1 MFILLDDTIILII
14 ATQHNL
20 LFIFPTRL
28 QQFSAP
34 MDTIDTISQLL
45 CSSNSQFR
53 IYDIGRKIEKIP
65 KDIFGK
71 IELNQL
77 PYPSPSQG
85 HACIAIAFWQKK
97 SPQPFLWLLK
107 LPLDERGL
115 LNQGARNH
123 FLAIIVEALGADLT
137 QSVDKRQEELLKNN
151 PYLYTPAQYKLAALN
166 SKIKFELSQTPSEYL
181 SPFISYI
188 TGADGW
194 DNWQAV
200 GVQGITDFAV
210 RIKQET
216 SNKKHSQLLIN
227 ALPYLPSEVLL
238 PLCGALENETFSADL
253 IDALLK
259 LFKEKCKM
267 TVNTEVDVQLQQHL
281 LRSLAS
287 NSQHVHVKEL
297 VCELLQQQHVSSE
310 LLITLSGRCWLTLAD
325 SEQLMAFFEHLV
337 LSNDQALF
345 NSVFKDLV
353 SIPVIRPIV
362 FECMRAPERSAE
374 LSKAI
379 GALFN

>member
-1 MFILLDDTIILII
+1 
-14 ATQHNL
+14 
-20 LFIFPTRL
+20 
-28 QQFSAP
+28 

-45 CSSNSQFR
+45 HSSNSQFR
-53 IYDIGRKIEKIP
+53 LYDIGRKIEKIP
-65 KDIFGK
+65 KELFEK

-77 PYPSPSQG
+77 PYPTPSQG
-85 HACIAIAFWQKK
+85 HACIAIVFWQKQT
-97 SPQPFLWLLK
+97 PQPYLWLLK

-123 FLAIIVEALGADLT
+123 FIAIIVEALGADLT
-137 QSVDKRQEELLKNN
+137 QSVDKKQEELLKNN

-166 SKIKFELSQTPSEYL
+166 SKIKFELKQPPSEYL

-188 TGADGW
+188 TGDNGW

-200 GVQGITDFAV
+200 GVQGISDFAV
-210 RIKQET
+210 HIREET
-216 SNKKHSQLLIN
+216 STKKHSELLVN

-238 PLCGALENETFSADL
+238 PLCGALENEVFSVDL
-253 IDALLK
+253 INALLN
-259 LFKEKCKM
+259 LFKEKCKL
-267 TVNTEVDVQLQQHL
+267 TPKTEDNIQLQQHL

-287 NSQHVHVKEL
+287 NSQHMHVKKL
-297 VCELLQQQHVSSE
+297 VSELLQQQHVASE
-310 LLITLSGRCWLTLAD
+310 LLITLSGRCWLALAN

-337 LSNDQALF
+337 ASDDQALF

-353 SIPVIRPIV
+353 SIPAIRPIV
-362 FECMRAPERSAE
+362 FQCMRAPERSTE

-379 GALFN
+379 GQLFN